1 VASAYPPDGTETR
14 QTIANL
20 IYYPTDSQRMRPYV
34 IINAAMSLDGRLA
47 LNTGEQTRLS
57 SKEDMDRV
65 KDLRNSVGAILV
77 GVGTVIS
84 DDPKLDP
91 NEDVIRVVLDTKG
104 KTPPDSRVMKAPPR
118 TLIALGPDA
127 ILDTPEGVI
136 VRNYPLEGDV
146 VDIRRVLN
154 DLGAMDVR
162 ELLVEGGGRVISEF
176 LDRGLFDVLQVFVA
190 DRIIGGSAV
199 SLATG
204 KGAFTMEEMVHLE
217 FVECRRLDGGVLL
230 VYHVPV

>member
-1 VASAYPPDGTETR
+1 
-14 QTIANL
+14 
-20 IYYPTDSQRMRPYV
+20 MRPYV
-34 IINAAMSLDGRLA
+34 TINAAMSLDGRLA

-57 SKEDMDRV
+57 SEEDMDRV
-65 KDLRNSVGAILV
+65 RELRNSVDAILV

-84 DDPKLDP
+84 DDPGLSP
-91 NEDVIRVVLDTKG
+91 NGDVLRVVLDTNG
-104 KTPPDSRVMKAPPR
+104 RTPPGSLVMRPPPR

-127 ILDTPEGVI
+127 SMAAPEGIV

-146 VDIRRVLN
+146 VDIRRVLR

-176 LDRGLFDVLQVFVA
+176 LTRGLFDVLQVFIA
-190 DRIIGGSAV
+190 DRIIGGEAV

-204 KGAFTMEEMVHLE
+204 KGAFTMDEMVPLG

-230 VYHVPV
+230 VYRQPE